1 MTLKNQQNLIE
12 PKRNVNDFS
21 QSLIDGTVVAV
32 SKSSEHGFS
41 KHMVDSIHL
50 LNGLGVEGDA
60 HCGKNVQHLSR
71 KAKDPR
77 RRNLRQVH
85 LIHAEL
91 FDEVA
96 ASGFTLSPGLL
107 GENITTRNIPL
118 LSLPT
123 GTRLIFQ
130 GLAEVTVTGL
140 RNPCQQI
147 DDFMPGL
154 LAAVVARNNKGE
166 LVRKCGVMATVTR
179 GGVVKA
185 SDEISIILPLEPHI
199 PLHRV

>member
-1 MTLKNQQNLIE
+1 MEPNKQQQFVE
-12 PKRNVNDFS
+12 SNVNDVV
-21 QSLIDGTVVAV
+21 QTLLDGTVVAV
-32 SKSSEHGFS
+32 SKSSVHRFS
-41 KHMVDSIHL
+41 KDVVDSIHL
-50 LNGLGVEGDA
+50 LSGLGVEGDA

-77 RRNLRQVH
+77 RPNLRQVH

-91 FDEVA
+91 FDELA
-96 ASGFTLSPGLL
+96 ASGFILSPGLL

-130 GLAEVTVTGL
+130 DSAEITITGL

-154 LAAVVARNNKGE
+154 LSAVVTQDTKGD
-166 LVRKCGVMATVTR
+166 LVRKCGVMATVAR
-179 GGVVKA
+179 GGVVQA
-185 SDEISIILPLEPHI
+185 NDRVSVVLPPEPHI

>member
-1 MTLKNQQNLIE
+1 MEPNKQQQFVE
-12 PKRNVNDFS
+12 SNVNDVV
-21 QSLIDGTVVAV
+21 QTLLDGTVVAV
-32 SKSSEHGFS
+32 SKSSVHRFS
-41 KHMVDSIHL
+41 KDVVDSIHL
-50 LNGLGVEGDA
+50 LSGLGVEGDA

-77 RRNLRQVH
+77 RPNLRQVH

-91 FDEVA
+91 FDELA
-96 ASGFTLSPGLL
+96 ASGFILSPGLL

-130 GLAEVTVTGL
+130 DSAEITITGL

-154 LAAVVARNNKGE
+154 LSAVVTRDTKGD

-179 GGVVKA
+179 GGVVQA
-185 SDEISIILPLEPHI
+185 NDRVSVVLPPEPHI